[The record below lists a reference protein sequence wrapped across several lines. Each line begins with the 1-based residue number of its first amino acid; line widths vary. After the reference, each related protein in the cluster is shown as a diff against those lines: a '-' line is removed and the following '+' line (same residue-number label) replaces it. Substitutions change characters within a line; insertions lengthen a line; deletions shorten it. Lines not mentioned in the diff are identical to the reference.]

1 MSESLRRSPVLQ
13 SGDLVRL
20 ISPASFPDQTH
31 VTSYIQA
38 LQHWGLRCDTGDHVL
53 CQHGYMA
60 GTDDQRLEDLN
71 NAFRDPEVRAIV
83 TTRGGAG
90 AYRIADDIDF
100 GAVESDPKPIL
111 GFSDITS
118 LQLSL
123 FNHCN
128 LGTMHGCLVGQ
139 RAIES
144 TKQLLMSTDDLHIE
158 RNPDTVSASVNF
170 GDQAGGRLIGG
181 NLQALATSIGIRMP
195 ELSGALLF
203 IEHHRLGLGTVDRYL
218 TQLQRS
224 GSLNGL
230 NGVVLGSFEIFR
242 DFTDRGW
249 TIKDLLND
257 HFERWQVPVLGGI
270 FAGHDLS
277 DKHGNPDQYS
287 LPLGAHAEIDVR
299 EGTLRVESIMR

>member
-1 MSESLRRSPVLQ
+1 MPEPLRRSPVLQ
-13 SGDLVRL
+13 KGDLVRL
-20 ISPASFPDQTH
+20 ISPASFPDRTQFE
-31 VTSYIQA
+31 SYIQA
-38 LQHWGLRCDTGDHVL
+38 LQNWGLRCDTGDHVL

-71 NAFRDPEVRAIV
+71 NAFRDPDVRAIV

-100 GAVESDPKPIL
+100 MAVDADPKPML

-118 LQLSL
+118 LQLAL
-123 FNHCN
+123 FNRCN
-128 LGTMHGCLVGQ
+128 LGT
-139 RAIES
+139 A
-144 TKQLLMSTDDLHIE
+144 
-158 RNPDTVSASVNF
+158 
-170 GDQAGGRLIGG
+170 
-181 NLQALATSIGIRMP
+181 
-195 ELSGALLF
+195 
-203 IEHHRLGLGTVDRYL
+203 DRYL

-242 DFTDRGW
+242 DFTDRSW
-249 TIKDLLND
+249 TIIDVLND

-277 DKHGNPDQYS
+277 DQHGNSDQYS

-299 EGTLRVESIMR
+299 EGTLRVQSIMR